1 VIERPRGDDGHG
13 PVVRKEEPLAS
24 AVGGPPSRKA
34 REGGH
39 PHFLLCEH
47 LENRRYTYSG
57 DRGHPPVAKWYQW
70 DSIDGSSK
78 GLFTE
83 LSGGEGVTGGV
94 GAQATP
100 GQNTEYYAFVGP
112 GVKNAGPFSGNVS
125 GFVSTDFSSY
135 GSQGFAAEGA
145 FGRAT
150 GGVGVYM
157 NFMSLTACMDKAH

>member
-1 VIERPRGDDGHG
+1 LVITF
-13 PVVRKEEPLAS
+13 PVSCGAGAFAYGGANVGSPASLA
-24 AVGGPPSRKA
+24 
-34 REGGH
+34 
-39 PHFLLCEH
+39 
-47 LENRRYTYSG
+47 
-57 DRGHPPVAKWYQW
+57 VAKWYQW
-70 DSIDGSSK
+70 DSIGGSSK

-157 NFMSLTACMDKAH
+157 NFMSLTACMDRAQ

>member
-1 VIERPRGDDGHG
+1 MPPAIS
-13 PVVRKEEPLAS
+13 VVVSTLALTIS
-24 AVGGPPSRKA
+24 MVTAW
-34 REGGH
+34 
-39 PHFLLCEH
+39 L
-47 LENRRYTYSG
+47 
-57 DRGHPPVAKWYQW
+57 
-70 DSIDGSSK
+70 
-78 GLFTE
+78 
-83 LSGGEGVTGGV
+83 TGGV

-157 NFMSLTACMDKAH
+157 NFTSLTACMDKAH